1 MGDEDL
7 NAKLKAAA
15 EKVVGGKAVTSK
27 FGIDCFG
34 LVDRLLR
41 DLGGKSAGDYGTLT
55 KDADYD
61 WGDGIML
68 DSIQPGDILQFR
80 NHLVHS
86 STLQLMD
93 NGKWFETAESTATRP
108 HHTAIV
114 IAVAKD
120 GSVTVVEQNV
130 WPDRKKVRSSVIPKL
145 DEGEDTRWI
154 DNQHKIKLKVTGSVR
169 AFHPVPKPPKGA
181 SLLYPGKSAPPG
193 GSRRVLAFFV
203 PSQGGPKR
211 APGSLGREVRQPDEA
226 GDVTRLV

>member
-27 FGIDCFG
+27 YGIDCFG
-34 LVDRLLR
+34 LVDKLLR
-41 DLGGKSAGDYGTLT
+41 DLGGKSAGDYGPLS

-86 STLQLMD
+86 STLQLLD
-93 NGKWFETAESTATRP
+93 NGKWFQTAESTATRP

-114 IAVAKD
+114 VAVAKD

-130 WPDRKKVRSSVIPKL
+130 WPDPKKVRSSVIPKL
-145 DEGEDTRWI
+145 DEGEDTRWV
-154 DNQHKIKLKVTGSVR
+154 DKQHKIKLKVTGSVR

-181 SLLYPGKSAPPG
+181 SLLHPGKS
-193 GSRRVLAFFV
+193 VLARASVV
-203 PSQGGPKR
+203 PSQGGAKR
-211 APGSLGREVRQPDEA
+211 VPGPLGREVRRPDDDRPA
-226 GDVTRLV
+226 

>member
-1 MGDEDL
+1 MSDDL

-34 LVDRLLR
+34 LVDKLLR

-80 NHLVHS
+80 NHKVHS
-86 STLQLMD
+86 STLQLLD
-93 NGKWFETAESTATRP
+93 NGKWFETEETVATRP

-114 IAVAKD
+114 IAVAKE
-120 GSVTVVEQNV
+120 GVTVVEQNI
-130 WPDRKKVRSSVIPKL
+130 WPDPKKVMRSVIPKL
-145 DEGEDTRWI
+145 DAGEDTRWI
-154 DNQHKIKLKVTGSVR
+154 DKEHKIKLKVTGSVR
-169 AFHPVPKPPKGA
+169 AFHPVPKPPKDA
-181 SLLYPGKSAPPG
+181 SLVHPAG
-193 GSRRVLAFFV
+193 GSRALAYIV
-203 PSQGGPKR
+203 PYQGGAKR
-211 APGSLGREVRQPDEA
+211 TPGPLGRDA
-226 GDVTRLV
+226 

>member
-1 MGDEDL
+1 MGDKDL

-15 EKVVGGKAVTSK
+15 EKVVGGEAVKSK

-86 STLQLMD
+86 STLQLLD
-93 NGKWFETAESTATRP
+93 NGKWFETAESTARRP

-114 IAVAKD
+114 IAVAKN

-130 WPDRKKVRSSVIPKL
+130 SPDPKKVRSSVIPKL

-181 SLLYPGKSAPPG
+181 NLLHHGNTVPVG
-193 GSRRVLAFFV
+193 GRRVLASYI
-203 PSQGGPKR
+203 PSHGGAKR
-211 APGSLGREVRQPDEA
+211 RPGTLGREVQQPDEA
-226 GDVTRLV
+226 GDVMRLV

>member
-27 FGIDCFG
+27 YGIDCFG
-34 LVDRLLR
+34 LVDKLLR
-41 DLGGKSAGDYGTLT
+41 DLGGKSAGDYGPLS

-80 NHLVHS
+80 NHVVHS
-86 STLQLMD
+86 STLQRLD
-93 NGKWFETAESTATRP
+93 SGKWFQTAESTAKRP

-114 IAVAKD
+114 LAVAKD
-120 GSVTVVEQNV
+120 GITVVEQNV
-130 WPDRKKVRSSVIPKL
+130 WPDPKKVRSSVIPKL
-145 DEGEDTRWI
+145 DEGEDTRWV
-154 DNQHKIKLKVTGSVR
+154 DKQHKIKLKVTGSVR

-181 SLLYPGKSAPPG
+181 SLLYPSKS
-193 GSRRVLAFFV
+193 VLARASVV
-203 PSQGGPKR
+203 PSQGGAKR
-211 APGSLGREVRQPDEA
+211 VPGPLGREVRRPDDDWPA
-226 GDVTRLV
+226 

>member
-27 FGIDCFG
+27 YGIDCFG
-34 LVDRLLR
+34 LVDKLLR
-41 DLGGKSAGDYGTLT
+41 DLGGKSAGDYGPLS

-86 STLQLMD
+86 STLQLLD
-93 NGKWFETAESTATRP
+93 SGKWFQTAESTATRP

-114 IAVAKD
+114 VAVAKD

-130 WPDRKKVRSSVIPKL
+130 WPDPKKVRTSVIPKL
-145 DEGEDTRWI
+145 DEGKDTRWI
-154 DNQHKIKLKVTGSVR
+154 DKEHKIELKVTGSVR

-181 SLLYPGKSAPPG
+181 SLLPPG
-193 GSRRVLAFFV
+193 RSVPAGRARVLANFV
-203 PSQGGPKR
+203 PSQGGLKR
-211 APGSLGREVRQPDEA
+211 APGPLGGEVRRPDVI
-226 GDVTRLV
+226 GDLMRDA

>member
-27 FGIDCFG
+27 YGIDCFG
-34 LVDRLLR
+34 LVDKLLR
-41 DLGGKSAGDYGTLT
+41 DLGGKSAGDYGPLS

-86 STLQLMD
+86 STLQLLD
-93 NGKWFETAESTATRP
+93 NGKWFQTAESTATRP

-114 IAVAKD
+114 VAVAKD
-120 GSVTVVEQNV
+120 GSVTVIEQNV
-130 WPDRKKVRSSVIPKL
+130 WPDPKKVRSSVIPKL
-145 DEGEDTRWI
+145 DEGGGHALGRQAAQDQAEGDRLGPRLPSGPQTAKGR
-154 DNQHKIKLKVTGSVR
+154 Q
-169 AFHPVPKPPKGA
+169 PP
-181 SLLYPGKSAPPG
+181 
-193 GSRRVLAFFV
+193 
-203 PSQGGPKR
+203 
-211 APGSLGREVRQPDEA
+211 APG
-226 GDVTRLV
+226 

>member
-27 FGIDCFG
+27 YGIDCFG
-34 LVDRLLR
+34 LVDKLLR
-41 DLGGKSAGDYGTLT
+41 DLGGKSAGDYGPLS

-80 NHLVHS
+80 NHLIHS
-86 STLQLMD
+86 STQQLLD
-93 NGKWFETAESTATRP
+93 SGKWFQTAESTATRP

-114 IAVAKD
+114 ISVAKD
-120 GSVTVVEQNV
+120 GVTVVEQNV
-130 WPDRKKVRSSVIPKL
+130 WPDPKKVRTSVIPKL

-154 DNQHKIKLKVTGSVR
+154 DKEHRIKLKVTGSVR

-181 SLLYPGKSAPPG
+181 SLLQPVPAG
-193 GSRRVLAFFV
+193 GARVLASFV
-203 PSQGGPKR
+203 PSQGGTKR
-211 APGSLGREVRQPDEA
+211 APGALGGEVRRPGII
-226 GDVTRLV
+226 GDLLNRDA

>member
-15 EKVVGGKAVTSK
+15 EKVVGDKAVTSK
-27 FGIDCFG
+27 YGIDCFG
-34 LVDRLLR
+34 LVDKLLR
-41 DLGGKSAGDYGTLT
+41 DLDGKSAGDYGPLS

-86 STLQLMD
+86 STLKLLD
-93 NGKWFETAESTATRP
+93 NGKWFQTEESTATRP

-114 IAVAKD
+114 VAVAKD

-130 WPDRKKVRSSVIPKL
+130 WPDPKKVRSSVIPKL
-145 DEGEDTRWI
+145 DEGEDTRWV
-154 DNQHKIKLKVTGSVR
+154 DKQHKIKLKVTGSVR

-181 SLLYPGKSAPPG
+181 SLLHPGKSVPAG
-193 GSRRVLAFFV
+193 GSRMLAFFV
-203 PSQGGPKR
+203 PSQGGAKR
-211 APGSLGREVRQPDEA
+211 VPGPLGREVRRPDDDWPA
-226 GDVTRLV
+226 

>member
-1 MGDEDL
+1 MGADDL
-7 NAKLKAAA
+7 NTKLKAAA

-34 LVDRLLR
+34 LVDKLLR
-41 DLGGKSAGDYGTLT
+41 DLGANSAGDYGALS

-86 STLQLMD
+86 STQQLLD
-93 NGKWFETAESTATRP
+93 SGKWFQTAESTATRP

-114 IAVAKD
+114 ISVAKD
-120 GSVTVVEQNV
+120 GVTVVEQNV
-130 WPDRKKVRSSVIPKL
+130 WPDPKKVRTSVIPKL

-154 DNQHKIKLKVTGSVR
+154 DKEHRIKLKVTGSVR
-169 AFHPVPKPPKGA
+169 AFHPVPKPVKGA
-181 SLLYPGKSAPPG
+181 SLLHPGKSVPAG
-193 GSRRVLAFFV
+193 GARVLASFV
-203 PSQGGPKR
+203 PSQGGTKR
-211 APGSLGREVRQPDEA
+211 APGPLGGEVRRPGLI
-226 GDVTRLV
+226 GDLLNRDA